1 MGVRH
6 RGSVLQ
12 PPWLGRSLCVVAAA
26 AIWLSSVHL
35 LFRPGPVAHTR
46 EGALSPTGEALLT
59 RQLRLWE
66 DPGERARAIE
76 QMRASN
82 AEWDFMGRTFL
93 VLALGNMA
101 ERRPEERER
110 YVAVIDRIIDE
121 TVLLERERGMFH
133 FLMPYASQRPFVVQ
147 PPRSAFVDGEIA
159 LMLATRELVLPR
171 AGGRQKLAER
181 TASLRSQMESSTVLS
196 AESYPDECWTFCN
209 TMALAAMRMEDA
221 IVGGHRGADLARRWL
236 ERARAELVD
245 PETGLLVSSFTVSGR
260 HLDGPEGSSIW
271 VASHA
276 LMLVDEAFARDQYE
290 RARRLLGVEFMGF
303 GWAREWPRSSGGRSD
318 VDSGPIVPIVDA
330 SPGSSGLALLGA
342 SAFGDDAYLT
352 SLLTTLDFAGFPT
365 RRAGALRYAASNQVG
380 DAALVYALS
389 FGPLWHRV
397 MHGEES

>member
-1 MGVRH
+1 MLR
-6 RGSVLQ
+6 
-12 PPWLGRSLCVVAAA
+12 PWLVRALSVVVAA

-35 LFRPGPVAHTR
+35 FFRPGPPVHTASGR
-46 EGALSPTGEALLT
+46 LTPTGEALLV

-66 DPGERARAIE
+66 DPGERARAVE

-101 ERRPEERER
+101 LRQPEERDR
-110 YVAVIDRIIDE
+110 YLAIIDRIVDE
-121 TVLLERERGMFH
+121 TLVLERELGMYH
-133 FLMPYASQRPFVVQ
+133 FLMPYASARPFVVQ

-159 LMLATRELVLPR
+159 LMLATRELLLPR
-171 AGGRQKLAER
+171 AGGERQLAER
-181 TASLRSQMESSTVLS
+181 TASLRSQMEESPVLS

-209 TMALAAMRMEDA
+209 TLALAAMRMEDA
-221 IVGGHRGADLARRWL
+221 IRGGHCGMDLARRWV
-236 ERARAELVD
+236 ERAKAELVD

-260 HLDGPEGSSIW
+260 HLDSPEGSSIW
-271 VASHA
+271 VSSHA

-303 GWAREWPRSSGGRSD
+303 GWAREWPRSSRGRSD
-318 VDSGPIVPIVDA
+318 IDSGPIVPIVEA

-342 SAFGDDAYLT
+342 SAFGDDSYLT
-352 SLLTTLDFAGFPT
+352 SLITTLDFAGFPT
-365 RRAGALRYAASNQVG
+365 RRRGALRYAASNQVG

-389 FGPLWHRV
+389 FGPLWQRV
-397 MHGEES
+397 THGEGS